1 MKTAIAAGPGTDESI
16 FAVALDSLQPDSDLK
31 PDAATREAV
40 AFIMAME
47 GQIDARFVLQM
58 LATPEPSAPESG
70 ALDVHLLVTVQ
81 GAEGVPP
88 SDHRIDELAD
98 DVLDV
103 LSAPPRRA
111 SYRLVEDAAELQRIL
126 TPVEPQHLAEIARRE
141 EPCSPLRWTTHTEGF
156 GFTRRDKTEP
166 LPDAVDRRQ
175 WDVIDRSLWSM
186 WSLGPASPDLA
197 RLATVLLAQEAP
209 VCVRTILC
217 PTTLTADERL
227 GIEEVIMATTSMLP
241 DFGLL
246 RASLSTLESL
256 LYLRPVF
263 EVRCL
268 VASPDPISRSLLSAL
283 GHAVSEPTQAAET
296 STTHLQGG
304 FAVIRGGTDVDGS
317 VLRAAFDALMLGE
330 PIPSLAPEGLER
342 LRRLLGTWEA
352 ANVFRLPATDDD
364 FPGIETLSTPEL
376 EPPLGSLATS
386 GRRLGQ
392 LVAPRRPVLLD
403 PVERFR
409 HLYVVGQTG
418 TGKSTLLLNLAL
430 QDIEAG
436 AGVAVLDPHG
446 DLVEAV
452 LRNVPEHRLDDVVL
466 VDPADDKA
474 VVGVNLL
481 EAETSVQQAYI
492 VAELADMFYDLF
504 DPGRTGIVG
513 PRFETMLRQAALLLL
528 AHPEQP
534 SSMLD
539 ISTLFVDPAIRAH
552 LVKGLTDPILAEF
565 WQAEM
570 SMPRSN
576 EWQEVVSWFRSKFEI
591 FRTSSLVRNVIGQA
605 ESTISFSDV
614 LNDGHILLV
623 NLSKGL
629 LGQYNSS
636 LIGHIVFARLW
647 SAALE
652 RASIPESER
661 RDFFVYIDEF
671 QNMTSDS
678 LPDVL
683 SEARK
688 FRVGITLANQFL
700 TQIPDRTR
708 DAIMGNVGNRVTFRL
723 GPVDAGLSSSWL
735 GGAVNSDDLITLP
748 NYTAIAALSDA
759 GVPLDPLVL
768 RTDAPRDHGTA
779 ADADRARERS
789 RERWARPVDQLDR
802 AFFARWRHVPGS
814 IAAKMAGEIAPP
826 PVEQAS
832 FLDEW
837 LAKRSAAN
845 RSTLK
850 VTGTTDGKVL
860 DIVRVLR
867 DALPDLSMVDAK
879 ALVDRIPEG
888 AELGVDPDS
897 VSQLVANLRDLGLA
911 VQVPGDTAGEANLG
925 GEDGGPGDAEAVGDR
940 EDDRDPA

>member
-1 MKTAIAAGPGTDESI
+1 MTVVATGPAPDERT
-16 FAVALDSLQPDSDLK
+16 FVVALESLQPDRDLK
-31 PDAATREAV
+31 PEKATREAV

-47 GQIDARFVLQM
+47 GQSDARFVVQM
-58 LATPEPSAPESG
+58 LATPRPEAPESG
-70 ALDVHLLVTVQ
+70 ALQVHLLVTVQ
-81 GAEGVPP
+81 GADGAPP
-88 SDHRIDELAD
+88 ADHRIDELAD

-111 SYRLVEDAAELQRIL
+111 SYRLVEDEDELRRL
-126 TPVEPQHLAEIARRE
+126 LAPVEPNHLAEIARRE

-156 GFTRRDKTEP
+156 GFAQRDRQEP
-166 LPDAVDRRQ
+166 ARDIAERRQ

-186 WSLGPASPDLA
+186 WSLGPASPDLD

-217 PTTLTADERL
+217 PTALTPDERL
-227 GIEEVIMATTSMLP
+227 GIEELIMATTSTLP

-246 RASLSTLESL
+246 RASLSALESL
-256 LYLRPVF
+256 LYLRPLF

-283 GHAVSEPTQAAET
+283 GHAISEPARAEDA
-296 STTHLQGG
+296 SSGPLQGG
-304 FAVIRGGTDVDGS
+304 FAVIRGGGDVDRS
-317 VLRAAFDALMLGE
+317 ILRAAFDALMLGE
-330 PIPSLAPEGLER
+330 PIPSLAPAGLER

-352 ANVFRLPATDDD
+352 ANVFRLPVTDDD

-376 EPPLGSLATS
+376 DPPLGSLATS

-392 LVAPRRPVLLD
+392 LVAPRRPVLID

-466 VDPADDKA
+466 VDPADEKA

-481 EAETSVQQAYI
+481 EAETPVQQGYI

-539 ISTLFVDPAIRAH
+539 ISTLFIDPAVRGH
-552 LVKGLTDPILAEF
+552 LVKDLSDPILAEF

-570 SMPRSN
+570 SLPRSN

-591 FRTSSLVRNVIGQA
+591 FRTSPMVRNVVGQA
-605 ESTISFSDV
+605 ESSISFSDV
-614 LNDGHILLV
+614 LNDGRILLV

-652 RASIPESER
+652 RASIPEAER

-735 GGAVNSDDLITLP
+735 GEPVKADDLLTLP
-748 NYTAIAALSDA
+748 NHTAVAALSEA
-759 GVPLDPLVL
+759 GVPLAPLVL
-768 RTDAPRDHGTA
+768 RTDAPRDQGA
-779 ADADRARERS
+779 AGDAERARERS
-789 RERWARPVDQLDR
+789 RDQWARPVDELDR
-802 AFFARWRHVPGS
+802 AFFARWRHVTGS
-814 IAAKMAGEIAPP
+814 IAAKAAGPVAPP
-826 PVEQAS
+826 PAERAS

-845 RSTLK
+845 RSTLTI
-850 VTGTTDGKVL
+850 TGPTEGRVL
-860 DIVRVLR
+860 DLVRLLR
-867 DALPDLSMVDAK
+867 DARPDLTLAGARAIVDEM
-879 ALVDRIPEG
+879 PGG
-888 AELGVDPDS
+888 AEMPDVDPDS
-897 VSQLVANLRDLGLA
+897 IGELVEQLEALGLTVEVGA
-911 VQVPGDTAGEANLG
+911 RTGD
-925 GEDGGPGDAEAVGDR
+925 DGGPGVRGD
-940 EDDRDPA
+940 EPDGEPV

>member
-1 MKTAIAAGPGTDESI
+1 MNPAVWAGPGDNEVTL
-16 FAVALDSLQPDSDLK
+16 AVGLDSLQPDRDLK
-31 PDAATREAV
+31 PEDATREAV
-40 AFIMAME
+40 AFTMAME
-47 GQIDARFVLQM
+47 GQHDARFVLQM
-58 LATPEPSAPESG
+58 VAEPQPSAPESG
-70 ALDVHLLVTVQ
+70 TLQVHLLVTVR
-81 GAEGVPP
+81 GADGESP
-88 SDHRIDELAD
+88 SDRRINELAD
-98 DVLDV
+98 DVLDI

-111 SYRLVEDAAELQRIL
+111 SYRLVDDEHELHGLL
-126 TPVEPQHLAEIARRE
+126 TPVEPTHLAEIARRE
-141 EPCSPLRWTTHTEGF
+141 EPCSPLRWTSHTEGF
-156 GFTRRDKTEP
+156 GFARREVTHPP
-166 LPDAVDRRQ
+166 LDAAERRQ

-186 WSLGPASPDLA
+186 WSLGPASRDLE
-197 RLATVLLAQEAP
+197 RLAAVLLAQEAP
-209 VCVRTILC
+209 VGVRTILC
-217 PTTLTADERL
+217 PTALTPDERL
-227 GIEEVIMATTSMLP
+227 GVEELIMATTALLP
-241 DFGLL
+241 DVGLL

-256 LYLRPVF
+256 LYLRPIF

-283 GHAVSEPTQAAET
+283 GHSVSEPARA
-296 STTHLQGG
+296 SDATTTLLQGG
-304 FAVIRGGTDVDGS
+304 FAVIRGGTDVEAS
-317 VLRAAFDALMLGE
+317 VLRSAFDGLMLGE
-330 PIPSLAPEGLER
+330 PIPSLAPAGLER

-352 ANVFRLPATDDD
+352 ANVFRLPSTDDD
-364 FPGIETLSTPEL
+364 FPGIESLNTPEL
-376 EPPLGSLATS
+376 EPPLSNLATA
-386 GRRLGQ
+386 GRRLGR
-392 LVAPRRPVLLD
+392 LVAPQRPVLLD

-466 VDPADDKA
+466 VDPADTKA

-481 EAETSVQQAYI
+481 EAETPVQQGYI
-492 VAELADMFYDLF
+492 VAELADMFTDLF
-504 DPGRTGIVG
+504 DPGRIGIVG
-513 PRFETMLRQAALLLL
+513 PRFETMLRQAALLLM

-539 ISTLFVDPAIRAH
+539 ISTLFVDPAVRAH

-591 FRTSSLVRNVIGQA
+591 FRTSPLVRNVVGQA

-614 LNDGHILLV
+614 LNDGSILLV

-700 TQIPDRTR
+700 TQIPERTR

-735 GGAVNSDDLITLP
+735 GGAVNSNDLITLP
-748 NYTAIAALSDA
+748 NHTAVAALSDA

-768 RTDAPRDHGTA
+768 RTDPPRDHGTA
-779 ADADRARERS
+779 ADAERARQRS
-789 RERWARPVDQLDR
+789 RERWARPVDQLDP
-802 AFFARWRHVPGS
+802 AFFARWRHIEGS
-814 IAAKMAGEIAPP
+814 IAAAAAGVSAPP
-826 PVEQAS
+826 AEQAS
-832 FLDEW
+832 FLDDW
-837 LAKRSAAN
+837 LAR
-845 RSTLK
+845 RREVDRTTLH
-850 VTGTTDGKVL
+850 VSGTTDGNVL
-860 DIVRVLR
+860 DTIRALHG
-867 DALPDLSMVDAK
+867 ALPGLSLTDAK
-879 ALVDRIPEG
+879 ALVDQIPEG
-888 AELGVDPDS
+888 VDVPGVDPES
-897 VSQLVANLRDLGLA
+897 VDHLIDQLRALDLTVSVTDDGAAPA
-911 VQVPGDTAGEANLG
+911 VVDDDD
-925 GEDGGPGDAEAVGDR
+925 DGS
-940 EDDRDPA
+940 DRDPNNDGA

>member
-1 MKTAIAAGPGTDESI
+1 MNVAVAAGPGVDEST
-16 FAVALDSLQPDSDLK
+16 FAVALDSLQPDRDLK
-31 PDAATREAV
+31 PETTTREAV

-47 GQIDARFVLQM
+47 GQTDARFVLQM
-58 LATPEPSAPESG
+58 LATPHPAAPEVGS
-70 ALDVHLLVTVQ
+70 LQVHLVVTVR
-81 GAEGVPP
+81 GSSGEPPAEQ
-88 SDHRIDELAD
+88 RIEELAD

-111 SYRLVEDAAELQRIL
+111 SYRLVDDDHELAQL
-126 TPVEPQHLAEIARRE
+126 LAPVAPNHLAEIARRE
-141 EPCSPLRWTTHTEGF
+141 EPCSPLRWTSHTEGF
-156 GFTRRDKTEP
+156 GFAPRDRARP
-166 LPDAVDRRQ
+166 LEETTDRRQ

-186 WSLGPASPDLA
+186 WSLGPASPDLR

-217 PTTLTADERL
+217 PTALTSEERL
-227 GIEEVIMATTSMLP
+227 GIEELIMATTSMVP

-246 RASLSTLESL
+246 RASLSALESL
-256 LYLRPVF
+256 LYLRPLF

-268 VASPDPISRSLLSAL
+268 ISSPDPISRALLSAL
-283 GHAVSEPTQAAET
+283 GHAVSEPARDAGAA
-296 STTHLQGG
+296 SSLQGG
-304 FAVIRGGTDVDGS
+304 FAVIRGTSDVDAS
-317 VLRAAFDALMLGE
+317 VLRSAFDARMLGE
-330 PIPSLAPEGLER
+330 PIPSLAPPGLER

-364 FPGIETLSTPEL
+364 FPGIETLNTPEL
-376 EPPLGSLATS
+376 DPPLGSLATT
-386 GRRLGQ
+386 GRRLGR
-392 LVAPRRPVLLD
+392 LVAPHRPVLID

-430 QDIEAG
+430 QDIDAG
-436 AGVAVLDPHG
+436 AGVAMLDPHG

-452 LRNVPEHRLDDVVL
+452 LRNVPEDRLDDVVL
-466 VDPADDKA
+466 IDPADSEA

-481 EAETSVQQAYI
+481 EAETPVQQGYI
-492 VAELADMFYDLF
+492 VSELADMFYELF
-504 DPGRTGIVG
+504 DPDRIGIVG

-534 SSMLD
+534 ASMLD
-539 ISTLFVDPAIRAH
+539 ISTLFVDPAVRAH

-576 EWQEVVSWFRSKFEI
+576 EWQEVVSWFRSKFEV
-591 FRTSSLVRNVIGQA
+591 FRTSPLVRNVVGQA

-614 LNDGHILLV
+614 LNDGKILLV

-652 RASIPESER
+652 RASIPEAER

-700 TQIPDRTR
+700 TQIPERTR

-723 GPVDAGLSSSWL
+723 GPVDAGLAASWL
-735 GGAVNSDDLITLP
+735 GDALQASELITLP
-748 NYTAIAALSDA
+748 NHTAVAALSDA
-759 GVPLDPLVL
+759 GVPLDPLIL
-768 RTDAPRDHGTA
+768 RTDPPPDRGTP
-779 ADADRARERS
+779 ADAERARERS
-789 RERWARPVDQLDR
+789 RERWARPVDQLDP
-802 AFFARWRHVPGS
+802 AFFARWRHVAGS
-814 IAAKMAGEIAPP
+814 ISSAAAGPTMSSPP
-826 PVEQAS
+826 ESS

-837 LAKRSAAN
+837 LAKRREAN
-845 RSTLK
+845 RTSLQ
-850 VTGTTDGKVL
+850 VSGPTDGRVL
-860 DIVRVLR
+860 DIIRVLR
-867 DALPDLSMVDAK
+867 GAMPDLGLDDARAFVDQ
-879 ALVDRIPEG
+879 IPEG
-888 AELGVDPDS
+888 VVVPGVDPESLDALS
-897 VSQLVANLRDLGLA
+897 AALRELGLS
-911 VQVPGDTAGEANLG
+911 VTTVGQGTDDPDTDRTDPG
-925 GEDGGPGDAEAVGDR
+925 
-940 EDDRDPA
+940 